1 MKKSK
6 EILIWS
12 STLLCIYFVAWLIFT
27 LDIFSKG
34 KDIENNLKIALGVV
48 FLLLCGGVIA
58 MVHKEY
64 DYRKYAAYI
73 SGVISVALI
82 IQIALQGESIYMFFQ
97 LYFSRITW
105 NFDYTDWNEKD

>member
-6 EILIWS
+6 EILIWG

-82 IQIALQGESIYMFFQ
+82 IQIALQGEAMGEKRVYLCFFS
-97 LYFSRITW
+97 LYF
-105 NFDYTDWNEKD
+105 

>member
-34 KDIENNLKIALGVV
+34 KDIENNLKIALREVKA
-48 FLLLCGGVIA
+48 LL
-58 MVHKEY
+58 
-64 DYRKYAAYI
+64 
-73 SGVISVALI
+73 
-82 IQIALQGESIYMFFQ
+82 Q
-97 LYFSRITW
+97 RI
-105 NFDYTDWNEKD
+105 K